1 MKLLLKKKPLFI
13 MLSAL
18 FLVGLLSVVVPIV
31 RGSLYPDAVFTSSTK
46 RKLPIYCVDTQG
58 KPQISISFDA
68 AWGAEDTD
76 TLIEILKNNNVNAT
90 FFLCGYWVDKYP
102 EEVKKIYEAG
112 NDIGNHSN
120 THPHSS
126 KLSLEDNKKNIMECH
141 NKIKAL
147 LNIEPNLYRPPFGEY
162 NDTVITA
169 AEECNYYPI
178 QWDIDSLGTKY
189 KN

>member
-1 MKLLLKKKPLFI
+1 MNFKRKKPI
-13 MLSAL
+13 
-18 FLVGLLSVVVPIV
+18 II
-31 RGSLYPDAVFTSSTK
+31 AVFIILSIGIATASLPTIRNYLYSDVITTSAAK

-76 TLIEILKNNNVNAT
+76 TLLDILNKNDVKAT

-102 EEVKKIYEAG
+102 EEVKKIFEAG

-126 KLSLEDNKKNIMECH
+126 QLSLEENKKNIMDCH
-141 NKIKAL
+141 DKIKNL
-147 LNIEPNLYRPPFGEY
+147 LNIEPILYRPPFGEY

-178 QWDIDSLGTKY
+178 QWDVDSLEIKY